1 MRGVLAQEREL
12 PFSAIV
18 KDAHAKFAPE
28 LARVEFRNVCLA
40 FGDKV
45 VLDGVSFCVQPGEMK
60 VVLGQSG
67 SGKST
72 ILRLL
77 IGLLK
82 PDAGEIYI
90 NGEEVAHLSEE
101 DLNRVRQKMSIVFQ
115 EGALFDSLSV
125 YDNIAYRPR
134 ELARALGWSPEKID
148 AHVQRVLAFAQLEAL
163 AEAFPEA
170 LSGGTR
176 RLVAIARAM
185 VDNPEIILFDEPTVG
200 LDPPTAH
207 RLCEAAVRL
216 RDLEG
221 VTSMFVTHRLADVRY
236 LASHYAV
243 AKANGEAEL
252 LEENERL
259 CLTNTKFLMINGGKI
274 VFDGTDEQLWNAD
287 DKFLRAFT
295 HEEEQYTER

>member
-1 MRGVLAQEREL
+1 MKEA
-12 PFSAIV
+12 P
-18 KDAHAKFAPE
+18 AKSFCETP

-45 VLDGVSFCVQPGEMK
+45 VLDGVSFRINPGEMK
-60 VVLGQSG
+60 VILGQSG

-72 ILRLL
+72 ILRLVL
-77 IGLLK
+77 GLLK
-82 PDAGEIYI
+82 PDSGEIYI
-90 NGEEVAHLSEE
+90 NGEEIAEIAEE
-101 DLNRVRQKMSIVFQ
+101 DLNHIRQKMSIVFQ

-125 YDNIAYRPR
+125 YENIAYRPR
-134 ELARALGWSPEKID
+134 EWGWSEEEID
-148 AHVQRVLAFAQLEAL
+148 AHVQRVLAFARLGEVAD
-163 AEAFPEA
+163 EFPEA

-200 LDPPTAH
+200 LDPPTAR

-243 AKANGEAEL
+243 TKADGVTEL
-252 LEENERL
+252 LEENDRL
-259 CLTNTKFLMINGGKI
+259 CITNTRFLMLNQGKV
-274 VFDGTDEQLWNAD
+274 VFDGTDEQLWKAD
-287 DKFLRAFT
+287 DKFLRAFM
-295 HEEEQYTER
+295 HEDEEM

>member
-1 MRGVLAQEREL
+1 MPVFCVVKEAFAKPEPEAQ
-12 PFSAIV
+12 
-18 KDAHAKFAPE
+18 
-28 LARVEFRNVCLA
+28 LARVEFRDVCLA
-40 FGDKV
+40 FGSKV
-45 VLDGVSFCVQPGEMK
+45 VLDGVSFRINPGEMK
-60 VVLGQSG
+60 VILGQSG

-77 IGLLK
+77 LGLLK
-82 PDAGEIYI
+82 PDSGEIYI
-90 NGEEVAHLSEE
+90 NGEEIAQLEEE
-101 DLNRVRQKMSIVFQ
+101 DLNHVRLKMSIVFQ

-134 ELARALGWSPEKID
+134 ELRWSEEEID
-148 AHVQRVLAFAQLEAL
+148 AHVQRVLEFARLGNVADE
-163 AEAFPEA
+163 FPDA

-185 VDNPEIILFDEPTVG
+185 VDDPEIILFDEPTVG
-200 LDPPTAH
+200 LDPPTAR

-243 AKANGEAEL
+243 AKADGATEL
-252 LEENERL
+252 FEENDRL
-259 CLTNTKFLMINGGKI
+259 CITNTRFLMLNDGKV

-295 HEEEQYTER
+295 HEDED

>member
-1 MRGVLAQEREL
+1 
-12 PFSAIV
+12 
-18 KDAHAKFAPE
+18 

-40 FGDKV
+40 FGNKV
-45 VLDGVSFCVQPGEMK
+45 VLDGVSFRVNPGEMK

-90 NGEEVAHLSEE
+90 NGEEIAHLKEE
-101 DLNRVRQKMSIVFQ
+101 DLNRVRRKMSIVFQ

-134 ELARALGWSPEKID
+134 ELARAFGWSAAEID
-148 AHVQRVLAFAQLEAL
+148 AHVQRVLAFARLGNVA
-163 AEAFPEA
+163 AAFPAA

-185 VDNPEIILFDEPTVG
+185 VDDPEIILFDEPTVG

-216 RDLEG
+216 RDVEG
-221 VTSMFVTHRLADVRY
+221 VTSMFVTHRLSDVRY

-243 AKANGEAEL
+243 AQANGETEL
-252 LEENERL
+252 CEENDRL
-259 CLTNTKFLMINGGKI
+259 CLTNTRFLMLNEGKI
-274 VFDGTDEQLWNAD
+274 VFDGTDEQLWNAE

-295 HEEEQYTER
+295 HEEEERGV

>member
-1 MRGVLAQEREL
+1 M
-12 PFSAIV
+12 
-18 KDAHAKFAPE
+18 KDLRTPSI
-28 LARVEFRNVCLA
+28 EFRNVSLS
-40 FGDKV
+40 FGSKV
-45 VLDGVSFCVQPGEMK
+45 VLDKVSFRVNPGEMK
-60 VVLGQSG
+60 VVLGKSG

-82 PDAGEIYI
+82 PNSGEIYI
-90 NGEEVAHLSEE
+90 NGKEVAHSAEE
-101 DLNRVRQKMSIVFQ
+101 ELHDIRKKISIVFQ

-125 YDNIAYRPR
+125 YENIAYRPR
-134 ELARALGWSPEKID
+134 ELGWSDEKID
-148 AHVQRVLAFAQLEAL
+148 AHVQRVLEFGRLTDL
-163 AEAFPEA
+163 ADNFPAE

-216 RDLEG
+216 RDLEN

-236 LASHYAV
+236 LSSHYAIS
-243 AKANGEAEL
+243 GAESSAAL
-252 LEENERL
+252 SEENDKF
-259 CLTNTKFLMINGGKI
+259 CIINTKFLMLNDGKI
-274 VFDGTDEQLWNAD
+274 VFDGTDEQLWSAE

-295 HEEEQYTER
+295 HDDEN

>member
-1 MRGVLAQEREL
+1 MH
-12 PFSAIV
+12 FISAV
-18 KDAHAKFAPE
+18 KEAAAKPE
-28 LARVEFRNVCLA
+28 PQVARIEFRNVCLA

-45 VLDGVSFCVQPGEMK
+45 VLDGVSFRVHQGEMK

-77 IGLLK
+77 LGLLK

-90 NGEEVAHLSEE
+90 NGEEVAHLTEE
-101 DLNRVRQKMSIVFQ
+101 DLNPVRQQMSIVFQ

-125 YDNIAYRPR
+125 YENIAYRPR
-134 ELARALGWSPEKID
+134 ELGWSDEKID
-148 AHVQRVLAFAQLEAL
+148 AHVQRVLTFARLGEL
-163 AEAFPEA
+163 ADAFPAA

-185 VDNPEIILFDEPTVG
+185 VDNPAIILFDEPTVG
-200 LDPPTAH
+200 LDPPTAR

-216 RDLEG
+216 RDLEN

-236 LASHYAV
+236 LASHYAIT
-243 AKANGEAEL
+243 KPSGETEL
-252 LEENERL
+252 QEENDRL
-259 CLTNTKFLMINGGKI
+259 CITNTKFLMLNEGKI
-274 VFDGTDEQLWNAD
+274 VFDGTDEQLWSSA

-295 HEEEQYTER
+295 HEEEEL

>member
-1 MRGVLAQEREL
+1 MH
-12 PFSAIV
+12 SASQ
-18 KDAHAKFAPE
+18 
-28 LARVEFRNVCLA
+28 LARVEFRNVSLA
-40 FGDKV
+40 FGTKV
-45 VLDGVSFCVQPGEMK
+45 VLDSVSFSVHPGEMK
-60 VVLGQSG
+60 VVLGKSG

-77 IGLLK
+77 LGLLK
-82 PDAGEIYI
+82 PDAGEIFI
-90 NGEEVAHLSEE
+90 NGEEITHLHE
-101 DLNRVRQKMSIVFQ
+101 DALNHVRQKMSIVFQ

-125 YDNIAYRPR
+125 YENIAYRPR
-134 ELARALGWSPEKID
+134 ELGWSEEKIET
-148 AHVQRVLAFAQLEAL
+148 HVQRVLAFARLGEVAD
-163 AEAFPEA
+163 AFPDA

-216 RDLEG
+216 RDLEN

-243 AKANGEAEL
+243 KQSSGEIEL
-252 LEENERL
+252 LEENDRL
-259 CLTNTKFLMINGGKI
+259 CLTNTKFLMLNEGRI

-287 DKFLRAFT
+287 DQFLRAFT
-295 HEEEQYTER
+295 HEDEEEQKNG

>member
-1 MRGVLAQEREL
+1 MPKIFNMNPDHKINLALIPR
-12 PFSAIV
+12 I
-18 KDAHAKFAPE
+18 
-28 LARVEFRNVCLA
+28 EFRDVCLA
-40 FGDKV
+40 FGEKV
-45 VLDGVSFCVQPGEMK
+45 VLDGVSFQVNPGEMK
-60 VVLGQSG
+60 VVLGKSG

-77 IGLLK
+77 LGLLK
-82 PDAGEIYI
+82 PDAGEIFI
-90 NGEEVAHLSEE
+90 NGEEVAHL
-101 DLNRVRQKMSIVFQ
+101 DDDALNHVRQKMSIVFQ

-125 YDNIAYRPR
+125 YENIAYRPR
-134 ELARALGWSPEKID
+134 ELKWSEEKID
-148 AHVQRVLAFAQLEAL
+148 AHVQRVLTFAHLSEVADS
-163 AEAFPEA
+163 FPDA

-216 RDLEG
+216 RDLED

-243 AKANGEAEL
+243 KHSNGEVDM
-252 LEENERL
+252 LEENDQI
-259 CLTNTKFLMINGGKI
+259 CITNTRFLMLNEGRI

-295 HEEEQYTER
+295 HEDED

>member
-1 MRGVLAQEREL
+1 
-12 PFSAIV
+12 
-18 KDAHAKFAPE
+18 
-28 LARVEFRNVCLA
+28 
-40 FGDKV
+40 
-45 VLDGVSFCVQPGEMK
+45 
-60 VVLGQSG
+60 
-67 SGKST
+67 
-72 ILRLL
+72 
-77 IGLLK
+77 
-82 PDAGEIYI
+82 
-90 NGEEVAHLSEE
+90 
-101 DLNRVRQKMSIVFQ
+101 MSIVFQ

-134 ELARALGWSPEKID
+134 ELGWSPEKID
-148 AHVQRVLAFAQLEAL
+148 AHVQRVLAFARLGDL
-163 AEAFPEA
+163 ADAFPDA

-236 LASHYAV
+236 LASHYAA

-259 CLTNTKFLMINGGKI
+259 CITNTKFLMLNDGKI
-274 VFDGTDEQLWNAD
+274 VFDGTDEQLWNSD

-295 HEEEQYTER
+295 HEEEETPEQAAERLPETRVA

>member
-1 MRGVLAQEREL
+1 M
-12 PFSAIV
+12 IT
-18 KDAHAKFAPE
+18 KDFRTPSI
-28 LARVEFRNVCLA
+28 EFRNVSLS
-40 FGDKV
+40 FGTKI
-45 VLDGVSFCVQPGEMK
+45 VLDKVSFCVQPGEMK
-60 VVLGQSG
+60 VVLGKSG

-77 IGLLK
+77 LGLLK

-90 NGEEVAHLSEE
+90 NGEEVAHLPEE
-101 DLNRVRQKMSIVFQ
+101 ELNEVRKKMSIVFQ

-125 YDNIAYRPR
+125 YENIAYRPR
-134 ELARALGWSPEKID
+134 ELGWSEEKID
-148 AHVQRVLAFAQLEAL
+148 AHVQRVLKFGHLTDL
-163 AEAFPEA
+163 AESFPDA

-200 LDPPTAH
+200 LDPPTAR

-216 RDLEG
+216 RDLEN

-236 LASHYAV
+236 LSSHYA
-243 AKANGEAEL
+243 AAGANSMEALSEEGEK
-252 LEENERL
+252 L
-259 CLTNTKFLMINGGKI
+259 CIINTKFLMLNDGKI
-274 VFDGTDEQLWNAD
+274 VFDGTDEQLWSAD

-295 HEEEQYTER
+295 HEDEKAAESE

>member
-1 MRGVLAQEREL
+1 MTALHTNHEPQ
-12 PFSAIV
+12 I
-18 KDAHAKFAPE
+18 
-28 LARVEFRNVCLA
+28 ARVEFRDVCLA

-45 VLDGVSFCVQPGEMK
+45 VLDGVSFRVQPGEMK

-77 IGLLK
+77 LGLLK
-82 PDAGEIYI
+82 PNAGEIYI
-90 NGEEVAHLSEE
+90 NGEEVGHLAEA
-101 DLNRVRQKMSIVFQ
+101 DLNLVRQQMSIVFQ

-125 YDNIAYRPR
+125 YENIAYRPR
-134 ELARALGWSPEKID
+134 ELGWSDEKIE
-148 AHVQRVLAFAQLEAL
+148 AHVQRVLAFARLGEL
-163 AEAFPEA
+163 ADAFPAA

-185 VDNPEIILFDEPTVG
+185 VDNPAIILFDEPTVG
-200 LDPPTAH
+200 LDPPTAR

-216 RDLEG
+216 RDLEN

-236 LASHYAV
+236 LASHYAIT
-243 AKANGEAEL
+243 KTNGETEL
-252 LEENERL
+252 QEENDRL
-259 CLTNTKFLMINGGKI
+259 CLTNTKFLMLNGGKV
-274 VFDGTDEQLWNAD
+274 VFDGTDEQLWSSA

-295 HEEEQYTER
+295 HEEEEV